1 MASFH
6 QVHYRW
12 AKQIAEDETR
22 GECTVRVLREERGVE
37 GPRSV
42 SLWLRD
48 RRSGRVTRVPLVGTE
63 GDLAED
69 PAREDRL
76 RRLLLA
82 AWRGDGASAGVGA
95 DA

>member
-1 MASFH
+1 
-6 QVHYRW
+6 
-12 AKQIAEDETR
+12 
-22 GECTVRVLREERGVE
+22 
-37 GPRSV
+37 
-42 SLWLRD
+42 
-48 RRSGRVTRVPLVGTE
+48 LVGTE